1 MNSGTN
7 ANVEKDYSASNSMN
21 YDYGMHNSY
30 QHSVPPIIAPASY
43 HSQTHPYQQQASS
56 PSAYLRSLGFNTQ
69 SSPTNIVV
77 SSPQHS
83 SISSHMH
90 HSSSTVPFVIHQ
102 QQYTTLSMLPHL
114 SATGSSNVNSS
125 NSQTSTYWRPSP
137 LGPAMS
143 NLFAFSPGT
152 LPLAHSPAPQSSFK
166 TFKQH
171 LTSSTIQAP
180 SKQTSSS
187 QHTERNASVPHHHAK
202 LAAAASRA
210 TFASTTGGSSF
221 MNLPALQDNT
231 RDENTIDSENWTTLD
246 IGGMGIQNISK
257 SLFHF
262 DFLTTLYLNH
272 NSISY
277 IASEIGLLVNLTC
290 LHLSGNRI
298 KNLPQE
304 IGKLSKLKELFLFDN
319 LLTTLPFEFGYLY
332 QLTDLY
338 LDGNPWTEPFYSILQ
353 REPAISIV
361 SWLRDAAPEPPRPS
375 ERTWITLDSND
386 TDSLDSNDTFTVFD
400 YNILCSTYVDASSFG
415 YVPSWALSWDYRK
428 ELIMQEILQTGADVI
443 CLQEVELQQYDE
455 LFLPTLQQ
463 HGYEGVF
470 LQKTRAKTMSDWER
484 KVVDGCATFYRTEK
498 FHLEEVYK
506 VEFGQLA
513 MNSIV
518 KSDLLYNRVM
528 NRDNVALLCRMTLK
542 TGGHQILIG
551 NVHIHWDPMFK
562 DVKLLQILLLLEQL
576 ANIRQTH
583 PGLNM
588 VITGDFNS
596 LPDSG
601 VYEILSKGILPPQH
615 IDFCKYVY
623 EPFYSEGSQHSLP
636 LKDAYASNDAS
647 LTYSAARTFTN
658 YTPRFEGVIDYIWY
672 SSPIPGQSQYGGLV
686 LSGIHGLIPRDY
698 LKRLMGALPN
708 AHFPSDHIS
717 LMAGFRVNN
726 GHRGGN
732 SPGITQWKSST
743 PVTNH
748 NTTISSKNE
757 NKQTLK

>member
-7 ANVEKDYSASNSMN
+7 TNVDKDYNASSNMN

-30 QHSVPPIIAPASY
+30 QHSVPPIIASASY
-43 HSQTHPYQQQASS
+43 HSHSHQQQASS
-56 PSAYLRSLGFNTQ
+56 SYLRSLGFATQ
-69 SSPTNIVV
+69 SSLTNIAI

-83 SISSHMH
+83 SISSHIH
-90 HSSSTVPFVIHQ
+90 HPSNTAPFIIHQ
-102 QQYTTLSMLPHL
+102 QQYTNLPMLPHL
-114 SATGSSNVNSS
+114 SAAGSSNISSS
-125 NSQTSTYWRPSP
+125 NNQTSTYWRPSS

-143 NLFAFSPGT
+143 SLFTFSPGT
-152 LPLAHSPAPQSSFK
+152 LPLPHSPVPQSSFK

-171 LTSSTIQAP
+171 LTSTIQAP
-180 SKQTSSS
+180 SKQISSS

-202 LAAAASRA
+202 LAAAASRT
-210 TFASTTGGSSF
+210 TFVSNTGGSSF
-221 MNLPALQDNT
+221 MNLLSAQDNV
-231 RDENTIDSENWTTLD
+231 RDENTTDSENWTILD

-277 IASEIGLLVNLTC
+277 IASEIGLLVNLAC

-338 LDGNPWTEPFYSILQ
+338 LDGNPWTEPFYSFLQ
-353 REPAISIV
+353 RESAISIV

-375 ERTWITLDSND
+375 ERTWITLDSD
-386 TDSLDSNDTFTVFD
+386 GSDSRDTFTVFD
-400 YNILCSTYVDASSFG
+400 YNILCNAYVDASSFG

-428 ELIMQEILQTGADVI
+428 ELIMQEILQTSADVI

-513 MNSIV
+513 MNNIV

-528 NRDNVALLCRMTLK
+528 NRDNVALLCRLTLK
-542 TGGHQILIG
+542 AEGYQILIG

-576 ANIRQTH
+576 VNIRQTH
-583 PGLNM
+583 PGLDM

-623 EPFYSEGSQHSLP
+623 EPFYSEGSQHSLSF
-636 LKDAYASNDAS
+636 KDAYASDDAS
-647 LTYSAARTFTN
+647 LTYSSARAFTN

-672 SSPIPGQSQYGGLV
+672 SSPVPGQSQYGGLV
-686 LSGIHGLIPRDY
+686 LSGIHELISRDY

-717 LMAGFRVNN
+717 LMAGFRVSN
-726 GHRGGN
+726 GHLSGN

-748 NTTISSKNE
+748 NTTFSSKNE
-757 NKQTLK
+757 NKQTK